1 MRGFKNRVP
10 LRNYKSVNHDSLSR
24 SQVEVIQEQ
33 RRDTTLLER
42 GVPLNVWIFFVIM
55 RVCFYPICF
64 SISQNWWAAP
74 PPANNERASPPAW
87 AVVAPRLLFTPLLPA
102 SMALPP
108 LPRRLLA
115 IHYSKALHKLHRRH
129 QLRKFEDDKFL
140 RVKCI
145 NHDLRRLVHYTL
157 ENISSSILLSL
168 CYLWSFPKCFR
179 LMNAFEVEWF
189 RLKGKLFFDLVF
201 IMRRVSEWIEAVH

>member
-1 MRGFKNRVP
+1 MRGFINRVP
-10 LRNYKSVNHDSLSR
+10 LQNYKSLNHDSLSR

-64 SISQNWWAAP
+64 SISQNWWP
-74 PPANNERASPPAW
+74 VPTPANNERASPPAW

-108 LPRRLLA
+108 LPLRLLG

-140 RVKCI
+140 RVECI
-145 NHDLRRLVHYTL
+145 NHDLRTLVHYSFKELYLKIFIKDLTAAW
-157 ENISSSILLSL
+157 SSA
-168 CYLWSFPKCFR
+168 R
-179 LMNAFEVEWF
+179 AF
-189 RLKGKLFFDLVF
+189 
-201 IMRRVSEWIEAVH
+201 